1 MTAAIINLSQ
11 EALERWKK
19 EHTELVEQLT
29 IAALED
35 GQCGRALGHHPVTES
50 AEHDVLEHMNQL
62 RSK

>member
-1 MTAAIINLSQ
+1 MATAIINLSS
-11 EALERWKK
+11 EALARWKR

-35 GQCGRALGHHPVTES
+35 GQCGRALGDHPCTEA
-50 AEHDVLEHMNQL
+50 AERDVLEHLNKL